1 MRIIVA
7 LVLGLVLTAGLQR
20 EAPAQALAKIY
31 AVIFEATVNAA
42 GKIETLQVSKVI
54 DTSTHSTDAV
64 PVPVPA
70 EFIAAAKAQLLTRT
84 YPISPNPFFTYLY
97 FDPTRPTKADIDPR
111 SGRP

>member
-7 LVLGLVLTAGLQR
+7 IALGFMLIAGFQR

-31 AVIFEATVNAA
+31 GVIFEATVNSA

-54 DTSTHSTDAV
+54 DPSTHSTDAV
-64 PVPVPA
+64 SVPVPA
-70 EFIAAAKAQLLTRT
+70 EFIAAAKVQLLTRT
-84 YPISPNPFFTYLY
+84 YPASPNHFFTYLF